1 MRIVRR
7 DSQGR
12 FFTTSI
18 YRKVHPH
25 SHFPASCALVCR
37 PSLSICSCLV
47 VRVVVFNL
55 MAREGLPVLEVI
67 GAAEAGNPTEVVR
80 PEEHATS
87 SSLDRSS
94 DTRRDSTTASQE
106 EESTVVDP
114 SEASRSYRFVS
125 STVTVSRIPEMA
137 SLHYFDE
144 GDVQAP
150 REEVILE
157 PADDEVVVFDEFFT
171 AGLRMPPRPSLINI
185 MLKFRVQLQQLTP
198 DAIVQLSKY
207 F

>member
-1 MRIVRR
+1 
-7 DSQGR
+7 
-12 FFTTSI
+12 
-18 YRKVHPH
+18 
-25 SHFPASCALVCR
+25 
-37 PSLSICSCLV
+37 
-47 VRVVVFNL
+47 
-55 MAREGLPVLEVI
+55 VLEVI
-67 GAAEAGNPTEVVR
+67 GAAEADNPTEVVR

-87 SSLDRSS
+87 SSSDRSS

-125 STVTVSRIPEMA
+125 STVTASRIPEMA

-144 GDVQAP
+144 GDV
-150 REEVILE
+150 EVILE

-185 MLKFRVQLQQLTP
+185 MLKFRIQLQQLTP